1 MTALARSIPVKPT
14 FSRRS
19 FLTATAGFGVGAA
32 LSCALPMGA
41 AFAAPPAKTLDVTT
55 RILEVNGKAAKVFA
69 LASDGKA
76 RLDFMSGDR
85 FQVKLH
91 NRLNQPTLIHWHG
104 LTPPNAADG
113 VPDMTQPALVAGG
126 SYDYDFLLARPGTNF
141 MHSHVGLQ
149 EQLLL
154 AAPLI
159 IRDPAEAHLD
169 EQEVVIQ
176 LHDFTFRDPQQIL
189 ADLRKGMA
197 HQMGSPDTASHST
210 AAEAM
215 GQAQMQNM
223 PQQQMQGMNMQGD
236 MSNMDMSGGD
246 MSQMPSMSSGMSHGD
261 PSATSDA
268 MSQAMRPQMAGGG
281 AMTGADLNDV
291 AYDAFLANDR
301 TYQDPDV
308 ITVERGGK
316 VRLRIINAAAASNFM
331 IDLGALSAE
340 LVAVDGMPVQPVT
353 DRQFALA
360 VGQRIDL
367 RLQLPAEAAAFPVI
381 AQLEGDRRRSVVVLA
396 PKGAAIAKL
405 DFLSAKPTGRFDQLT
420 GHLVAAR
427 DPLSQRPADRRL
439 SLDLTG
445 NMMSYRWGLASNGSD
460 APLQVKAG
468 ERVEIEMVNR
478 TGMSH
483 PMHLHGHH
491 FQLVAVNG
499 AAVNGPVRDTHLVP
513 AGSRC
518 TIAFDADNPGRW
530 AFHCHNLYHMVSGM
544 MTELAYI

>member
-1 MTALARSIPVKPT
+1 VTAPVK
-14 FSRRS
+14 FSPMKSALTRRR
-19 FLTATAGFGVGAA
+19 FLSATAGFGVGAT
-32 LSCALPMGA
+32 LSAALPMHM
-41 AFAAPPAKTLDVTT
+41 AFAAAPAQTLDVTT
-55 RILEVNGKAAKVFA
+55 RILEVNGKAARVFA
-69 LASDGKA
+69 LTSEGKA

-85 FQVKLH
+85 FRVKLQ
-91 NRLNQPTLIHWHG
+91 NRLDQPTLIHWHG

-113 VPDMTQPALVAGG
+113 VPDLTQPALAAGA

-154 AAPLI
+154 ASPLI

-169 EQEVVIQ
+169 EQEIVIQ
-176 LHDFTFRDPQQIL
+176 LHDFSFRDPQQIL

-197 HQMGSPDTASHST
+197 HQMGAHDMAGHGT
-210 AAEAM
+210 AADAM
-215 GQAQMQNM
+215 GKAQMQSM
-223 PQQQMQGMNMQGD
+223 PMQQMQGMDMQG
-236 MSNMDMSGGD
+236 MNMSGD
-246 MSQMPSMSSGMSHGD
+246 EMSQMPGMSHGD

-268 MSQAMRPQMAGGG
+268 MNQAMMQQMAGDG

-301 TYQDPDV
+301 SYQDPEV
-308 ITVERGGK
+308 IAVERGGK
-316 VRLRIINAAAASNFM
+316 VRLRIINAAASSNFM
-331 IDLGALSAE
+331 IDLGALAAD
-340 LVAVDGMPVQPVT
+340 LIAVDGMPVQPVT

-367 RLQLPAEAAAFPVI
+367 RLQLPAESIAVPVV

-396 PKGAAIAKL
+396 PKGAAVAKL

-427 DPLSQRPADRRL
+427 DPLPQRPADRKL

-445 NMMSYRWGLASNGSD
+445 NMMSYRWGLASNGSE
-460 APLQVKAG
+460 APLQVKQG

-499 AAVNGPVRDTHLVP
+499 AAVNGPIRDTHLVP
-513 AGSRC
+513 AGGRC

-544 MTELAYI
+544 MTELAYV

>member
-1 MTALARSIPVKPT
+1 MKSDPVKSALT
-14 FSRRS
+14 RRR
-19 FLTATAGFGVGAA
+19 FLAATAGFGVGAS
-32 LSCALPMGA
+32 LSSAWPIGA
-41 AFAAPPAKTLDVTT
+41 ALAAAPARTLEVTT

-69 LASDGKA
+69 LTSDGKA

-85 FQVKLH
+85 FRVKLL
-91 NRLNQPTLIHWHG
+91 NRLDQPTLIHWHG
-104 LTPPNAADG
+104 LTPPNADDG
-113 VPDMTQPALVAGG
+113 VPGLTQPALVAGG
-126 SYDYDFLLARPGTNF
+126 SYDYDFPLARPGTNF

-176 LHDFTFRDPQQIL
+176 LHDFAFRDPMRIL

-197 HQMGSPDTASHST
+197 HQMGAHGPASHGT
-210 AAEAM
+210 AADAL
-215 GQAQMQNM
+215 GKAQMQNM
-223 PQQQMQGMNMQGD
+223 PMQQMQGMDMQG
-236 MSNMDMSGGD
+236 MNMSGDEMG
-246 MSQMPSMSSGMSHGD
+246 QMPGMAPGMSHGGSD
-261 PSATSDA
+261 GAADA
-268 MSQAMRPQMAGGG
+268 MSQAMMQQMANGG

-301 TYQDPDV
+301 TYQDPEV
-308 ITVERGGK
+308 MAVERGGK

-340 LVAVDGMPVQPVT
+340 LIAVDGMPVRPVS

-360 VGQRIDL
+360 IGQRIDL
-367 RLQLPAEAAAFPVI
+367 RLQLPPESTAFPVV

-396 PKGAAIAKL
+396 PKGAAIGKL

-427 DPLSQRPADRRL
+427 DPLPARPADRKL

-445 NMMSYRWGLASNGSD
+445 DMMRYRWGLSSDGGD
-460 APLQVKAG
+460 APLHVRKG

-499 AAVNGPVRDTHLVP
+499 AAVNGPIRDTHLVP
-513 AGSRC
+513 AGGRC

>member
-1 MTALARSIPVKPT
+1 MSAWVKSAVT
-14 FSRRS
+14 RRR
-19 FLTATAGFGVGAA
+19 FLTASAGIGIGAA
-32 LSCALPMGA
+32 LSPTFLASPA
-41 AFAAPPAKTLDVTT
+41 TAAAPAQTLDVTT

-69 LASDGKA
+69 LTSDGKA

-85 FQVKLH
+85 FRVKLQ
-91 NRLNQPTLIHWHG
+91 NRLDQPTLIHWHG

-113 VPDMTQPALVAGG
+113 VPDLTQPALAAGG

-154 AAPLI
+154 ASPLI

-197 HQMGSPDTASHST
+197 HQMGGHDMASHGTT
-210 AAEAM
+210 ADAM
-215 GQAQMQNM
+215 GKAQMQNM
-223 PQQQMQGMNMQGD
+223 PMQQMQGMDMQG
-236 MSNMDMSGGD
+236 MNMSGD
-246 MSQMPSMSSGMSHGD
+246 EMSQMPNMSPGMSHGD

-268 MSQAMRPQMAGGG
+268 MSQAMMQQMAGDG

-301 TYQDPDV
+301 SYQDPEV
-308 ITVERGGK
+308 IAVERGGK
-316 VRLRIINAAAASNFM
+316 VRLRIINAAASSNFM

-340 LVAVDGMPVQPVT
+340 LIAVDGMPVQPVT

-360 VGQRIDL
+360 VSQRIDL
-367 RLQLPAEAAAFPVI
+367 RLQLPAESTAVPVV

-396 PKGAAIAKL
+396 PKGATIAKL

-427 DPLSQRPADRRL
+427 DPLPVRQADRRL

-445 NMMSYRWGLASNGSD
+445 NMMTYRWGLASDGKE
-460 APLQVKAG
+460 APLQVRQG

-478 TGMSH
+478 SGMSH

-499 AAVNGPVRDTHLVP
+499 TAVNGPVRDTHLVP
-513 AGSRC
+513 AGGRC

>member
-1 MTALARSIPVKPT
+1 MAASMKSAATRRQFLAAS
-14 FSRRS
+14 
-19 FLTATAGFGVGAA
+19 AGIGIGAA
-32 LSCALPMGA
+32 LSPAFLSRTAVA
-41 AFAAPPAKTLDVTT
+41 ATQLKTLEVTT
-55 RILEVNGKAAKVFA
+55 RIIEVNGKAAKVFA
-69 LASDGKA
+69 LTSDGKA

-85 FQVKLH
+85 FQVKLQ
-91 NRLNQPTLIHWHG
+91 NRLDQPTLIHWHG

-113 VPDMTQPALVAGG
+113 VPDLTQPALAAGG
-126 SYDYDFLLARPGTNF
+126 SYAYDFLLARPGTNF

-176 LHDFTFRDPQQIL
+176 LHDFTFRDPMQIL

-197 HQMGSPDTASHST
+197 HQMGGHDMAAHGT

-215 GQAQMQNM
+215 GKAQTQNM
-223 PQQQMQGMNMQGD
+223 PMQQMQGMDMQG
-236 MSNMDMSGGD
+236 MNMSGDD
-246 MSQMPSMSSGMSHGD
+246 MSQMPGMAHGD
-261 PSATSDA
+261 PAATSDA
-268 MSQAMRPQMAGGG
+268 MSQAMTQQMAGGG

-301 TYQDPDV
+301 TYQDPEV
-308 ITVERGGK
+308 IAVERGGK
-316 VRLRIINAAAASNFM
+316 VRLRVINAAASSNFM
-331 IDLGALSAE
+331 IDLGALSGE
-340 LVAVDGMPVQPVT
+340 LIAVDGMPVQPVS
-353 DRQFALA
+353 DRQFAVA

-367 RLQLPAEAAAFPVI
+367 RLQLPAESAAWPVV
-381 AQLEGDRRRSVVVLA
+381 AQLEGDRRRSVVILA
-396 PKGAAIAKL
+396 PKGATIAKL
-405 DFLSAKPTGRFDQLT
+405 DFLSEKPTARFDQLT

-427 DPLSQRPADRRL
+427 DPLPVRPADRRL

-445 NMMSYRWGLASNGSD
+445 DMMRYRWGLAGKDGD
-460 APLQVKAG
+460 APLQVKKG

-499 AAVNGPVRDTHLVP
+499 AAVNGPLRDTHLVP
-513 AGSRC
+513 AGGRC